1 MLVIGKKDIYN
12 NKNTEKERKQI
23 GEWQENERE
32 THSNKKMQIKP
43 SLKNEKKKLRKIPV
57 KRKK

>member
-12 NKNTEKERKQI
+12 NKNTEKERKHI

-43 SLKNEKKKLRKIPV
+43 SLKNEKKS
-57 KRKK
+57 